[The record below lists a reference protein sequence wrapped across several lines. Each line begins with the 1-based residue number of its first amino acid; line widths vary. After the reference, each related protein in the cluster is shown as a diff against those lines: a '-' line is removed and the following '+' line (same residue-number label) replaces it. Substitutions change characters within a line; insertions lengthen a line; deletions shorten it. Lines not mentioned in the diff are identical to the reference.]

1 VRAGAE
7 NASVGL
13 WARNQA
19 GAAVELKPN
28 SFHLMLENLKEP
40 IRQRKPF
47 KATLT
52 FAKAGAIGWC
62 TLFADAEVAPMGST
76 SKFTFALVWWPAWFR
91 IRNMWGDVAPDT
103 ISFEQMSK

>member
-52 FAKAGAIGWC
+52 FAKAGAINVNFDVESIG
-62 TLFADAEVAPMGST
+62 AT
-76 SKFTFALVWWPAWFR
+76 SASANNVHHP
-91 IRNMWGDVAPDT
+91 
-103 ISFEQMSK
+103 